1 MGIFHRDD
9 HCPHSSPTLGGPLH
23 AWGACYQLLGSTDS
37 LAFPLQTLQLLF
49 TQPHFLAYHTGH
61 FFPISCHPPHPA
73 LLLGLQRICSRSLH
87 WLLHRDA
94 SGHPSPLL
102 PSCPSH
108 GAPGAQ
114 SQQPPHPA
122 LGRGGRPST
131 LRDYFTSLPRPM
143 CPPPL
148 PLPPQ
153 PLPALQPPATPQKT
167 RPPPAKRPRSPE
179 RPDPPPL
186 PTVYPPPPRHLDRR
200 CKRRPPPQ
208 LPPRNFLSTVTK
220 GHNVKLGLALSDI
233 KHAGL
238 GVFALSRPVVGTNIM
253 EYGGVARSA
262 GWVADTS
269 NDVRYVWSD
278 ENMAEEL
285 AKTNRKP
292 LYVDA
297 HPAVSDSW
305 GGRINDGFA
314 RGAHLR
320 AVRSRG
326 SDKVM
331 LKLITPVD
339 VGEELYLHYGPDY
352 WQTHYHSFPPSVQQE
367 AAEFYQ
373 LSVIHDTCYTP
384 DTLRQMAADGLAHRA
399 GGSWHLGPAPTPR
412 PRVRLAF
419 PLRIPLPPHK
429 HTLLHFT

>member
-1 MGIFHRDD
+1 MSAIALFV
-9 HCPHSSPTLGGPLH
+9 TLN
-23 AWGACYQLLGSTDS
+23 YDFS
-37 LAFPLQTLQLLF
+37 
-49 TQPHFLAYHTGH
+49 
-61 FFPISCHPPHPA
+61 
-73 LLLGLQRICSRSLH
+73 
-87 WLLHRDA
+87 
-94 SGHPSPLL
+94 
-102 PSCPSH
+102 
-108 GAPGAQ
+108 
-114 SQQPPHPA
+114 
-122 LGRGGRPST
+122 
-131 LRDYFTSLPRPM
+131 
-143 CPPPL
+143 
-148 PLPPQ
+148 
-153 PLPALQPPATPQKT
+153 K
-167 RPPPAKRPRSPE
+167 K
-179 RPDPPPL
+179 
-186 PTVYPPPPRHLDRR
+186 
-200 CKRRPPPQ
+200 K
-208 LPPRNFLSTVTK
+208 K
-220 GHNVKLGLALSDI
+220 HNVKLGLALSDI
-233 KHAGL
+233 EHAGL

-320 AVRSRG
+320 AVRSRA

-399 GGSWHLGPAPTPR
+399 GGSWHLGPVPTPLRPPRPTPR
-412 PRVRLAF
+412 PRARLAF
-419 PLRIPLPPHK
+419 PLRLPLPLPQT
-429 HTLLHFT
+429 HTPAAPVLLTTSSPYPDIDDFLQNQNKMTN